1 MKDGDQ
7 TDDQTATGK
16 KTATGKGAIHPTP
29 HLDQLED
36 GPWPSF
42 VTGIKRLRD
51 EGTPDNQR
59 IMNDLLGQ
67 LDHSYENKMGY

>member
-7 TDDQTATGK
+7 TDDKPEAGK
-16 KTATGKGAIHPTP
+16 SGIHPTP

-51 EGTPDNQR
+51 EGVPGNQKM
-59 IMNDLLGQ
+59 MNDLLGQ
-67 LDHSYENKMGY
+67 LNQSYENKIGRAHV